1 MMGKCRTRGI
11 NIGVWLG
18 LWFAVLAVDVPLG
31 YAQEGTEAVFDGL
44 IEPYLVVE
52 VGSEVSGVL
61 DSVKVDRGD
70 MVKAG
75 QVVATLSSRVER
87 ANLKL
92 ARARAQLES
101 TIKLKQ
107 TALEFARRNSQRAKE
122 VYDAKALA
130 FQKWDEVETQR
141 IMAENELAE
150 ALEQKQLHQLEYQ
163 QAAEVLRRK
172 TILSPVSGVLME
184 RHLSKGEY
192 VEDKPIVKIAQIDP
206 LNVEVILPVSQ
217 LGAVEVGM
225 KAVVMPEEPVGGEH
239 EATVTIV
246 DKVIDA
252 ASGTFGVRLELP
264 NPEYAIAPGLKCK
277 VRFQGT

>member
-1 MMGKCRTRGI
+1 MTGKSKTRGI
-11 NIGVWLG
+11 AIGLWLG
-18 LWFAVLAVDVPLG
+18 LWLAVWAMVVPPG
-31 YAQEGTEAVFDGL
+31 QVRAAEAVFDGL

-52 VGSEVSGVL
+52 VGSEVPGVL

-75 QVVATLSSRVER
+75 EVVATLRSRVER
-87 ANLKL
+87 ANLEL
-92 ARARAQLES
+92 ARTRAQLDS

-107 TALEFARRNSQRAKE
+107 SALEFARRNSQRVKE

-150 ALEQKQLHQLEYQ
+150 ALEQKRLYELERQ

-172 TILSPVSGVLME
+172 TVLSPVSGVVME

-192 VEDKPIVKIAQIDP
+192 VEDKPVVKIAQIDP
-206 LNVEVILPVSQ
+206 LNVEVILPVSRI
-217 LGAVEVGM
+217 GSVKVGM
-225 KAVVMPEEPVGGEH
+225 KATVMPEAPVGGEY

-252 ASGTFGVRLELP
+252 ASGTFGVRLEMP
-264 NPEYAIAPGLKCK
+264 NPDYAIAPGLKCK
-277 VRFQGT
+277 VRFQGA